1 MPPVEDS
8 TIELYELEIG
18 QIQKQLDELY
28 VLRTQNGEMKS
39 DSEGII
45 SSMKIEAG
53 SRTGDG
59 AAFLLTDD
67 EVACQFKCSITKEQ
81 GKYVHLGDSL
91 ELKLDGRVIEVT
103 ADYVTENNGSGY
115 DIICRLPEGTGQPG
129 MGGTISRTVQ
139 GDLYETVIPVEAI
152 YQESGISYVYT
163 LNERTGILGNELYV
177 DKLKVRLSDQNE
189 VYAAIE
195 PGILGTD
202 SRIITFCSEELKP
215 GEIVREAQSF

>member
-1 MPPVEDS
+1 
-8 TIELYELEIG
+8 
-18 QIQKQLDELY
+18 
-28 VLRTQNGEMKS
+28 
-39 DSEGII
+39 
-45 SSMKIEAG
+45 
-53 SRTGDG
+53 
-59 AAFLLTDD
+59 
-67 EVACQFKCSITKEQ
+67 
-81 GKYVHLGDSL
+81 
-91 ELKLDGRVIEVT
+91 
-103 ADYVTENNGSGY
+103 
-115 DIICRLPEGTGQPG
+115 